1 MTTSDL
7 QALIDYPLPT
17 YVAGVDIEAEKV
29 YIAAAF
35 DKNLRYSS
43 SIPTGHYLENNSPNN
58 NASHLNSLKQDVI
71 RFWQGLNVDIYKP
84 SYQTQL

>member
-35 DKNLRYSS
+35 DKNLVTAVLYQLD
-43 SIPTGHYLENNSPNN
+43 ITWKTTLLIMLLTLI
-58 NASHLNSLKQDVI
+58 AKQEC
-71 RFWQGLNVDIYKP
+71 Y
-84 SYQTQL
+84 

>member
-29 YIAAAF
+29 YIALPLTKTFVTAV
-35 DKNLRYSS
+35 LYQ
-43 SIPTGHYLENNSPNN
+43 L
-58 NASHLNSLKQDVI
+58 
-71 RFWQGLNVDIYKP
+71 DITWK
-84 SYQTQL
+84 TTLLIMLLTLIA